1 MGVLLWGG
9 GDGWMW
15 FGGVGGV
22 WWVDGVGFV
31 EVGLEG
37 YDVVGVV
44 L

>member
-1 MGVLLWGG
+1 MGGCGLGG
-9 GDGWMW
+9 W
-15 FGGVGGV
+15 GGV